1 MLPIAIFFGRTLSS
15 LTSREIADNCR
26 LEESF
31 AVSICSKYIAAAG
44 SSFAFLAKYR
54 PFLG

>member
-1 MLPIAIFFGRTLSS
+1 MLPIAIFLERTLSS
-15 LTSREIADNCR
+15 STSREIADNCR